1 MCGITGILRWE
12 GGFPQRGEIEQMTQ
26 ALAHRGPDSEGFFER
41 ECIAIGHRRLSII
54 DLEAGKQ
61 PMSNAD
67 GSIWITYNGEI
78 YNYQELTQTLK
89 QRGYCFSTRSDTEVI
104 LHAYQEW
111 GVECLKKFRGMF
123 AFALVD
129 FNNQNVILAR
139 DHFGIKPLY
148 YRLGNG
154 YLAFASELAALR
166 AVNDS
171 PPTGS
176 LLAVDF
182 FLRFQY
188 IPTPQTIYQEIFK
201 LPPASFLKVNFDG
214 QLQAPTK
221 YWDVRFEPDYSIS
234 DRDWEEIAETTIQ
247 QSVAAHLV
255 ADVPFGVFLSGGID
269 STLVALNMA
278 QSLNRPI
285 EAFTIGFQEADY
297 SELTY
302 AKQVAQQCGL
312 QLHTEIVQEDM
323 LSILP
328 SLVRHYGEPFGDSS
342 AIPTWYVSRLAR
354 TRVPMVLSGDGGDEA
369 FGGYD
374 SYLSWMQVG
383 NSWLS
388 IWKLMQSPSRR
399 NFRLILETL
408 QRSIQR
414 QHDRR
419 LSRWLQQILFA
430 SDRAR
435 HKLWRQEYQALINHP
450 CDVFEVASQTAQN
463 LERLSYAQYLDYQTY
478 LPCDILTKVDIA
490 SMSHGLEVRT
500 PLIDVQVV
508 EMAARLPTSQRLR
521 SDGSGAVTG
530 KTLLKRILAK
540 NFSAEFT
547 NRKKQGFA
555 LPRSRWFLQGQP
567 QRQWLEEILLKPD
580 SQLHEWFQVEQLK
593 AHLNSHQE
601 HHDNSG
607 LLWLL
612 FVLGMWLEQN
622 PEIQFG

>member
-12 GGFPQRGEIEQMTQ
+12 GLSQRGEIEQMTQ
-26 ALAHRGPDSEGFFER
+26 ALAHRGPDSEGFFAR
-41 ECIAIGHRRLSII
+41 DGIALGHRRLSII

-89 QRGYCFSTRSDTEVI
+89 RRGYRFSTRSDTEVI
-104 LHAYQEW
+104 LHAYEEW
-111 GVECLKKFRGMF
+111 GIECLKQFRGMF
-123 AFALVD
+123 AFGLVD
-129 FNNQNVILAR
+129 FRDRSVLLAR

-166 AVNDS
+166 AVSDVT
-171 PPTGS
+171 PTGS

-188 IPTPQTIYQEIFK
+188 IPTPHTIYQEIFK
-201 LPPASFLKVNFDG
+201 LPIASFLKINFDG
-214 QLQAPTK
+214 TWQAPTK
-221 YWDVRFEPDYSIS
+221 YWDMRFEPDYSMS
-234 DRDWEEIAETTIQ
+234 DRDWEDLAQTTIQ

-278 QSLNRPI
+278 QSLNRPVK
-285 EAFTIGFQEADY
+285 AFAIGFHEADY

-323 LSILP
+323 LNILP
-328 SLVRHYGEPFGDSS
+328 NLVQHQGEPFGDSS

-354 TRVPMVLSGDGGDEA
+354 TYVPMVLSGDGGDEA

-374 SYLSWMQVG
+374 SYLSWIQAG
-383 NSWLS
+383 NSWS
-388 IWKLMQSPSRR
+388 SVWKLMQSPSRKH
-399 NFRLILETL
+399 FRSVLEKL
-408 QRSIQR
+408 QQSIQR
-414 QHDRR
+414 QHDRT
-419 LSRWLQQILFA
+419 LSMWLQQILFA
-430 SDRAR
+430 SNRAR
-435 HKLWRQEYQALINHP
+435 RKLWRQEYQALINHP
-450 CDVFEVASQTAQN
+450 CGLFEGASQTAQS

-508 EMAARLPTSQRLR
+508 EMAARLPMSQRLR
-521 SDGSGAVTG
+521 SDGSGTVIG
-530 KTLLKRILAK
+530 KILLKRILEK
-540 NFSAEFT
+540 SFSPEFAY
-547 NRKKQGFA
+547 RRKQGFA

-567 QRQWLEEILLKPD
+567 QRQWLEEILLKPN
-580 SQLHEWFQVEQLK
+580 SQLHQWFQVEQIQS
-593 AHLNSHQE
+593 HLNSHQE
-601 HHDNSG
+601 QHDNSG

-612 FVLGMWLEQN
+612 FVLGLWLEQN
-622 PEIQFG
+622 QEIQFR